1 MLDPVPEW
9 SGQLVHELALYD
21 SDLKVPAAH
30 ADTALPLPVKPAS
43 ALQLSRCVLAIDDP
57 VPELSGHSVQAV
69 LDKVAAL
76 NVPATHAKTFDP
88 SPV

>member
-43 ALQLSRCVLAIDDP
+43 ALQLSRSVLAIDDP
-57 VPELSGHSVQAV
+57 VLECAGHVMHALSS
-69 LDKVAAL
+69 LDAAL
-76 NVPATHAKTFDP
+76 KVSAAHAVTALP
-88 SPV
+88 LPV